1 MKKLILIFFL
11 FIISCSSVKVVNN
24 HGLTALENK
33 SNKIELYKTT
43 KKDIIKIIGKP
54 SSVSLFD
61 KNYWYFIEREHV
73 NQSMIKLGK
82 SKLEKNNVL
91 ELKFNNNNVLI
102 SKKLYNIDDM
112 NSLKKDKTTT
122 TKAFDDKSKIQKLI
136 KSLEQK
142 INAPKQNRKRN

>member
-61 KNYWYFIEREHV
+61 ENYWYFIEREHV

-112 NSLKKDKTTT
+112 NSLKKDKATT
-122 TKAFDDKSKIQKLI
+122 TKAFDDTSKIQKLI

>member
-61 KNYWYFIEREHV
+61 ENYWYFIEREHV

-122 TKAFDDKSKIQKLI
+122 TKAFDDTSKIQKLI